1 MTTQID
7 YEWEDYD
14 EYDSP
19 SDNSFLLDETE
30 LSNDEI
36 DLKIKKSVL
45 YVKSQAIHKR
55 KIFVPVF
62 KDINKIVNNLEGVN
76 YTNLKSSIVEVE
88 NKVEKIIE
96 RPKFLNWVKK
106 EDISISNENST
117 ETETETETED
127 ESEEESEDDKEES
140 ESEDEDGSDS
150 SSDDDHFYKCM
161 TKNIKVNTKPSLK
174 NIVVPNKTQNF
185 TNLNDTQNNWIQA
198 KNKNNKQENTLQ
210 KTKMCKISDCM
221 KGKNCL
227 YAHSFEELNIKK
239 CLFQEKCRNVE
250 IKNGILCNKNEDNI
264 CRYIHQNETIDN
276 YKIRLGFLEKID
288 TSKKTLER
296 CEVFSILTNKIKIQT
311 ELKFTKL
318 CKFFKENKECPHQDN
333 CRFAHSLSQLK
344 VSNCLFNDKCRL
356 VKIENNKLCN
366 VSKTK
371 VCEHLH
377 EGKETIEN
385 YCLRISIFDSKVD
398 KELSIKK
405 ICL

>member
-1 MTTQID
+1 MTTHTD
-7 YEWEDYD
+7 CEWEDF

-30 LSNDEI
+30 LSNEDI
-36 DLKIKKSVL
+36 DMKIKKSVL
-45 YVKSQAIHKR
+45 YVKSQALHKR
-55 KIFVPVF
+55 KIFVPIF
-62 KDINKIVNNLEGVN
+62 KDINKISNNFEGVN
-76 YTNLKSSIVEVE
+76 YVNLKSSIDEVE
-88 NKVEKIIE
+88 NKVEKIIIE
-96 RPKFLNWVKK
+96 RPKFLNWVK
-106 EDISISNENST
+106 NEEIIT
-117 ETETETETED
+117 ENINLSEE
-127 ESEEESEDDKEES
+127 ESEEESEEKSDDS
-140 ESEDEDGSDS
+140 S
-150 SSDDDHFYKCM
+150 SSDDEYFYKCM
-161 TKNIKVNTKPSLK
+161 TNNTKLNTKPTLK
-174 NIVVPNKTQNF
+174 NVTLQISNKVLNYTNSDENQKDWIHPQNK
-185 TNLNDTQNNWIQA
+185 I
-198 KNKNNKQENTLQ
+198 KNNKQENTLQ
-210 KTKMCKISDCM
+210 KTKMCKITDCI

-227 YAHSFEELNIKK
+227 YAHSFEELNIKN

-250 IKNGILCNKNEDNI
+250 IKNGILYNKNEQNI
-264 CRYIHQNETIDN
+264 CTYIHQSETIDN
-276 YKIRLGFLEKID
+276 YKIRLGYLEKID
-288 TSKKTLER
+288 TSKKNLER
-296 CEVFSILTNKIKIQT
+296 CEVFSILSNKIKIQS

-318 CKFFKENKECPHQDN
+318 CKFFKENKECSHQDN

-385 YCLRISIFDSKVD
+385 YCLRISIFESKVD